1 MEVFEL
7 EEELGLEGAVGQ
19 EQKSNEDV
27 LSPNTRN
34 TTDRRRVMGHEFKL
48 SAEVDALRPPS

>member
-19 EQKSNEDV
+19 EQKSNEAV
-27 LSPNTRN
+27 LSPNTRK
-34 TTDRRRVMGHEFKL
+34 TTDRRNVMGH
-48 SAEVDALRPPS
+48 